1 VEVDQQEWHEH
12 PGADVVQRHSSQQ
25 YPGRPRQRWNQ
36 ASEADSR
43 QRPNYDTSPR
53 GGNSSF
59 QRVFRDPS
67 APVGRIERVGH
78 KVQREAKMTQGIP
91 QGAHDG
97 AEI

>member
-1 VEVDQQEWHEH
+1 V
-12 PGADVVQRHSSQQ
+12 
-25 YPGRPRQRWNQ
+25 
-36 ASEADSR
+36 
-43 QRPNYDTSPR
+43 

-67 APVGRIERVGH
+67 APVARIERVGH